1 MNLHALQSDPLL
13 QRHRL
18 VHVRSAAWSAWL
30 ASHSDLANE
39 PLLPGWVDRGWP
51 LIVRRPAPGDGGG
64 LPLGLPLPPSAGKRR
79 IAVQMAA
86 DDIVATI
93 PLPTLAECVDTAPAA
108 WQLSLRELANH
119 ARAYGVEAR
128 VFGSLAWQRL
138 TGLTYLSPGSDLDIV
153 WTLPDR
159 HRINWFL
166 SDLAEIDSRAPVRID
181 GELLRADGA
190 GVNWRELH
198 SGVPEVALK
207 TAADVILCQR
217 ESFIGIRS

>member
-1 MNLHALQSDPLL
+1 MNLHAPQSDPLL

-18 VHVRSAAWSAWL
+18 VHVSSAAWNALL
-30 ASHSDLANE
+30 ASRSDLANE
-39 PLLPGWVDRGWP
+39 PLLPGWVARGWP
-51 LIVRRPAPGDGGG
+51 LIVRRPAPGDSDGM
-64 LPLGLPLPPSAGKRR
+64 PLGLPLPPSAGKRR
-79 IAVQMAA
+79 IAIQMAA
-86 DDIVATI
+86 DDMVATT

-108 WQLSLRELANH
+108 WRASLRQLATH
-119 ARAYGVEAR
+119 AGAYGVEAR

-159 HRINWFL
+159 NRISWFL
-166 SDLAEIDSRAPVRID
+166 SDLADIDSHAPVRID

-198 SGVPEVALK
+198 SGVPELILK
-207 TAADVILCQR
+207 RAADVILCRR
-217 ESFIGIRS
+217 ESFIGIAS

>member
-1 MNLHALQSDPLL
+1 MNSHAPQSDLL
-13 QRHRL
+13 PQRHQL
-18 VHVRSAAWSAWL
+18 VRVRPAAWNAWL
-30 ASHSDLANE
+30 ATRNDLANE

-51 LIVRRPAPGDGGG
+51 LIVRRPAPGDGDG

-79 IAVQMAA
+79 IALQMAA
-86 DDIVATI
+86 DDIVATTA
-93 PLPTLAECVDTAPAA
+93 LPTLVECIDMAPTA
-108 WQLSLRELANH
+108 WQLSLRELATH

-153 WTLPDR
+153 WTLPPR
-159 HRINWFL
+159 NRLSWFL
-166 SDLAEIDSRAPVRID
+166 SDLADIDSRAPIRID

-198 SGVPEVALK
+198 SGAPELVLK
-207 TAADVILCQR
+207 TAADVILCRR
-217 ESFIGIRS
+217 ESFIGIAS

>member
-1 MNLHALQSDPLL
+1 MNLHAPQSDLLL

-18 VHVRSAAWSAWL
+18 VRVRSTAWNAWL
-30 ASHSDLANE
+30 ASRSDLANE

-79 IAVQMAA
+79 IAIQMAA
-86 DDIVATI
+86 DDIVATT
-93 PLPTLAECVDTAPAA
+93 PLPTLAECVDTAPPAWHPILRQLAA
-108 WQLSLRELANH
+108 H
-119 ARAYGVEAR
+119 ATGYGVEAR

-138 TGLTYLSPGSDLDIV
+138 TGLTYLSPDSDLDVV
-153 WTLPDR
+153 WTIPDR
-159 HRINWFL
+159 NRINWFL
-166 SDLAEIDSRAPVRID
+166 SDLADIDSRAPVRID

-198 SGVPEVALK
+198 SGAPELVLK

-217 ESFIGIRS
+217 ESFIGIPS

>member
-18 VHVRSAAWSAWL
+18 VRVRPAAWNTWL
-30 ASHSDLANE
+30 AARSDLANE

-51 LIVRRPAPGDGGG
+51 LIVRRPTPGDGDDV
-64 LPLGLPLPPSAGKRR
+64 PLGLPLPPSAGKRR

-86 DDIVATI
+86 DDIIATT
-93 PLPTLAECVDTAPAA
+93 PLPTLAKCIDTAPPA
-108 WQLSLRELANH
+108 WQPSLRQLANH
-119 ARAYGVEAR
+119 AKAYGVEAR

-138 TGLTYLSPGSDLDIV
+138 TGLTYLSQGSDLDIV

-159 HRINWFL
+159 NRISWFL
-166 SDLAEIDSRAPVRID
+166 SDLADIDAHAPVRID
-181 GELLRADGA
+181 GELMRADGA

-198 SGVPEVALK
+198 SGVPELILK
-207 TAADVILCQR
+207 TATDVILCPR
-217 ESFIGIRS
+217 VSFIGIPS

>member
-1 MNLHALQSDPLL
+1 MNLHAPQPDPLL

-18 VHVRSAAWSAWL
+18 VRVRVAAWNAWL
-30 ASHSDLANE
+30 ASHSDLADE
-39 PLLPGWVDRGWP
+39 PLLPGWADRGWP

-86 DDIVATI
+86 GDIVATTS
-93 PLPTLAECVDTAPAA
+93 LPTLAECVDTAPSA
-108 WQLSLRELANH
+108 WQASLRQLATL
-119 ARAYGVEAR
+119 AKAYDVEAR
-128 VFGSLAWQRL
+128 VFGSLAWQRI

-159 HRINWFL
+159 NRIGWFL
-166 SDLAEIDSRAPVRID
+166 SDLADIDAHAPVRID

-198 SGVPEVALK
+198 SGVPELIVK
-207 TAADVILCQR
+207 SAADVLLCPR
-217 ESFIGIRS
+217 ASFIGIPS

>member
-1 MNLHALQSDPLL
+1 MSLHALPSDPLL

-18 VHVRSAAWSAWL
+18 VHVRSAAWRAWL
-30 ASHSDLANE
+30 ATRSDLANE
-39 PLLPGWVDRGWP
+39 PLLSGWVDRGWP
-51 LIVRRPAPGDGGG
+51 LIVRRPVPGEGGG

-79 IAVQMAA
+79 IALQMAA
-86 DDIVATI
+86 GDIVATT

-108 WQLSLRELANH
+108 WQPSLWQLATH

-138 TGLTYLSPGSDLDIV
+138 TGLTYLSSNSDLDIV

-159 HRINWFL
+159 NRISWFL
-166 SDLAEIDSRAPVRID
+166 SDLADIDSLAPVRID

-198 SGVPEVALK
+198 SGAPELVLK
-207 TAADVILCQR
+207 TANEVILCQR
-217 ESFIGIRS
+217 ESFIGMPS

>member
-1 MNLHALQSDPLL
+1 MSLHAPQSDLLL

-18 VHVRSAAWSAWL
+18 VRVRPAAWSAWL
-30 ASHSDLANE
+30 ASRSDLANE
-39 PLLPGWVDRGWP
+39 ALLPGWVDRGWP
-51 LIVRRPAPGDGGG
+51 LIVRRPAPGDSDG

-79 IAVQMAA
+79 IAIQMVA
-86 DDIVATI
+86 DDIVATT
-93 PLPTLAECVDTAPAA
+93 PLPPLAECADAAPAA
-108 WQLSLRELANH
+108 WQPSLRELATH

-159 HRINWFL
+159 NRISWFL
-166 SDLAEIDSRAPVRID
+166 SDLADIDSRAPVRID

-198 SGVPEVALK
+198 SGAPELVVK
-207 TAADVILCQR
+207 RAADVILCRR
-217 ESFIGIRS
+217 ESFIGIPS